1 MAIKSHC
8 VIERWFQSFGFIASL
23 GFNAIV
29 GFIASLGFNAIFG
42 FIASLGFNAIFGQF
56 RHLLIG
62 CFRT

>member
-8 VIERWFQSFGFIASL
+8 VIERWFQNFGFIASL

-29 GFIASLGFNAIFG
+29 GFNAIFG
-42 FIASLGFNAIFGQF
+42 FNASLGFNAIFGQF